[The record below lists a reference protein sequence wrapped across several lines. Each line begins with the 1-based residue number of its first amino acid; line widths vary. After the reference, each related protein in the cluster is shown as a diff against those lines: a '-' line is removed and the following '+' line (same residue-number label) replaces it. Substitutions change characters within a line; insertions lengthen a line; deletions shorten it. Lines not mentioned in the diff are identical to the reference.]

1 MVKVMDIEVSGMK
14 KIICKMLILL
24 SSLLVAIPL
33 AEAQDVWV
41 YSAQDG
47 TNYYVMDETV
57 AVRGKGNMDKYR
69 AMLKTVRN
77 NTCINKT
84 TWSFSFD
91 EGYVM
96 ATNVEKDETIVIHR
110 GTSFAGNELVHNR
123 PELMALLDW
132 LYKNFK

>member
-1 MVKVMDIEVSGMK
+1 MK
-14 KIICKMLILL
+14 KVLQVLA
-24 SSLLVAIPL
+24 LVAIGVQFFSISPVS
-33 AEAQDVWV
+33 AQDVWI

-110 GTSFAGNELVHNR
+110 GTSFDGNELVYNR